1 MTDASYKAKEWL
13 NRKYKF
19 SLLVDAEKRTL
30 EALSARLGATVSRYE
45 SDGTECHDPD
55 KARARHED
63 TLLEYS
69 EQKAKVEKDE
79 RELLSENA
87 KTRAA
92 IGQLSDPVQQAVAI
106 DRYINR
112 LRWDDIAK
120 LNHFSVAHVKRIHG
134 SMLEKM
140 ATIYKDFE

>member
-1 MTDASYKAKEWL
+1 MTDESYKAKNWL
-13 NRKYKF
+13 NRKYNF
-19 SLLVDAEKRTL
+19 SKLVDADRRML
-30 EALSARLGATVSRYE
+30 EVLSNRLGAKVSRYE

-69 EQKAKVEKDE
+69 EQKAKVEKEE
-79 RELLSENA
+79 RELFEEMA

-92 IGQLSDPVQQAVAI
+92 IGQLSDPMHQAVAI

-112 LRWDDIAK
+112 LRWNDIAT
-120 LNHFSVAHVKRIHG
+120 LEHISVSHVKRIH
-134 SMLEKM
+134 SAMLEKM
-140 ATIYKDFE
+140 AGIYKDYQ

>member
-30 EALSARLGATVSRYE
+30 EALRTRLGATVSRYE

-63 TLLEYS
+63 MLLEYS

-79 RELLSENA
+79 RELLIENA

-92 IGQLSDPVQQAVAI
+92 IGQLSDPMHQAVAI

-112 LRWDDIAK
+112 LRWNDIAT
-120 LNHFSVAHVKRIHG
+120 LEHISVSHVKRIH
-134 SMLEKM
+134 SAMLEKM
-140 ATIYKDFE
+140 AGIYKDYQ